1 VAADFRDALA
11 GDAVAAAVVDAPVLD
26 AVDATALVVDR
37 RALKTGAAVVGGVV
51 VRAAVRYVVSVDV
64 LAVAVAGEGMVGREV
79 SGPGCWPS
87 FVCSR
92 TQNVCQLS
100 FASRN
105 NIPCQSPLLK
115 PVTQARASP
124 LK

>member
-1 VAADFRDALA
+1 VAADFRDALV
-11 GDAVAAAVVDAPVLD
+11 GDAVAAAVVD
-26 AVDATALVVDR
+26 ALVVDR
-37 RALKTGAAVVGGVV
+37 RALKTGAAVVGGVI

-64 LAVAVAGEGMVGREV
+64 LAVAVAGEGMVGRKG

-92 TQNVCQLS
+92 TQNACQLS

-105 NIPCQSPLLK
+105 DIPCQSP
-115 PVTQARASP
+115 
-124 LK
+124 